1 MEDDWIDP
9 LKSTAAPAS
18 VPAMPSPEK
27 PVDDWGAT
35 PSLATAPYPA
45 MAEPKPEPKKE
56 EASGV
61 LGTVSTAISNVPESA
76 MKFAEDIVYPI
87 LHPIQTAE
95 SLGSLAL
102 GLTQKLIP
110 GEQEQEKYVDA
121 LSQGLYDRYGTLENV
136 KKTFMHDPIGMLS
149 DISGIVSGGALLAG
163 KVGKAA
169 AKTAYRTPALAAYET
184 AKSVF
189 SDAPSSIQ
197 KTVSVAG
204 DIAKQG
210 PLYFPKKAAEATI
223 AVGNQLAGFKSGVGP
238 EALEAAYKAGKE
250 GGARLEAF
258 NRSFRDLEPMEDVVS
273 EARSAIT
280 NMRKAGSNEYLRGI
294 GRLDLENKVLDFDK
308 INEAIASG
316 REMQRF
322 KGKSIPMPKEARLA
336 KTEMIQEIQRWRSFN
351 PKIYHTPEGLDALK
365 RGLWGYVEKYEPNTP
380 AHKAAKDIYESVRST
395 IIKEVPEY
403 APVMKAYE
411 ESMELIKEIERSLSL
426 GKKSATDTALRK
438 LQSVL
443 RNNVNTSYGYRQKLA
458 EYLVQNGSPFLME
471 KLAGQALNPIAARGM
486 ARFSTDIALTTM
498 GLAGAITTNPLAV
511 GMMAPIVASSPR
523 AMGNLFML
531 AGIADRYAS
540 KIPKPKL
547 LEQSLVQSGRFAQEA
562 EPLVGSQ
569 TEEYPT
575 EEGSV
580 FDKMQRARGGKVSR
594 PFARAEGGYLPSE
607 DYLVAMRK
615 SESFKPK
622 AYWDVKQYSIGYGT
636 KAKSPDEEI
645 SQDEAMRRFY
655 QEVTPAAS
663 MVNRFA
669 PDAPEGVKAALTS
682 LTYNAGPKWMESG
695 LGKAI
700 KDEDYDKARQIFL
713 QYTKA
718 DGKELEG
725 LKRRRESEARWF
737 GNPAISTGGV
747 SPEAYEALD
756 ETYREQTGQPKTDQD
771 KLDELI
777 ANIVRTPA
785 VQPMAPMAP
794 IQAPP
799 RATVPTVMP
808 YSRAHGGSVTEKM
821 LRRRTH

>member
-27 PVDDWGAT
+27 PVDDWGAA

-56 EASGV
+56 EPSGV

-121 LSQGLYDRYGTLENV
+121 LGQGLYDRYGTLENV

-149 DISGIVSGGALLAG
+149 DISGIVSGGTLLAG

-250 GGARLEAF
+250 GGPRLQAF
-258 NRSFRDLEPMEDVVS
+258 KRSFRDLEPMEDVVS
-273 EARSAIT
+273 EARSAIF
-280 NMRKAGSNEYLRGI
+280 NMRKDAGKEYLRGM
-294 GRLDLENKVLDFDK
+294 GRLDLESKVLDFNKVED
-308 INEAIASG
+308 AVQSG
-316 REMQRF
+316 IEMQRF
-322 KGKSIPMPKEARLA
+322 KGKTLKLDEELTAQNKMLA
-336 KTEMIQEIQRWRSFN
+336 KIEKWKNLDPAE
-351 PKIYHTPEGLDALK
+351 YHTPEGMDFLK
-365 RGLWGYVEKYEPNTP
+365 RNLWDSVESYKPGTVE
-380 AHKAAKDIYESVRST
+380 HKIAKDIYDSVRNT

-411 ESMELIKEIERSLSL
+411 ESHNLIREIENSLSL
-426 GKKSATDTALRK
+426 GRKAATDTALRK

-540 KIPKPKL
+540 KLPKPKL

-645 SQDEAMRRFY
+645 SQEEAMRRFY

-725 LKRRRESEARWF
+725 LKRRRETEAQWF
-737 GNPAISTGGV
+737 GSPAISAGGV
-747 SPEAYEALD
+747 SPEAYEPLD

-808 YSRAHGGSVTEKM
+808 YSRADGGSVTEKM